1 MEAQKL
7 VHTIALISHTM
18 STDNTALGGWTIH
31 EQKTINLQ
39 TNSDDSVSLEEYK
52 LGTNV
57 CMHITR
63 VLHFVAAQ
71 KKNHFIISTL
81 YKILG

>member
-1 MEAQKL
+1 M
-7 VHTIALISHTM
+7 HTIALISHTK

-31 EQKTINLQ
+31 EQQTINLQ

-57 CMHITR
+57 CMHAYYMSFAFCGSTE
-63 VLHFVAAQ
+63 
-71 KKNHFIISTL
+71 KKNHFVISTL
-81 YKILG
+81 

>member
-1 MEAQKL
+1 MKSQGLRDGCNKGIGENVEAQKL

-57 CMHITR
+57 CMHIT
-63 VLHFVAAQ
+63 
-71 KKNHFIISTL
+71 
-81 YKILG
+81 